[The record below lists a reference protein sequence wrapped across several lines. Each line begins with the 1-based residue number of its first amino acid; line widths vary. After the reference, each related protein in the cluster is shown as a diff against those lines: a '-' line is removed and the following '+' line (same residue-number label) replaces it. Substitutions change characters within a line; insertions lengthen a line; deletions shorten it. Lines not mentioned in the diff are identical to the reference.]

1 MDFLEIVGQV
11 PLKGGVEIS
20 GAKNSALP
28 ILAATLLSQQEVKI
42 KSLPQV
48 VDIKAMALLLQ
59 NLGAS
64 LEWLNPNTLQ
74 IGTKSLH
81 HTEATYDLVRKMR
94 ASILVLGPLLARF
107 KECLVSLPGG
117 CAIGA
122 RPVDLHLKAMQQLG
136 AEIKIEQGYIHAKA
150 PKGLKGNDIL
160 FDKISVTGTE
170 NALMAASLAK
180 GITRIINAA
189 KEPEI
194 AQLCAFL
201 QSGG

>member
-11 PLKGGVEIS
+11 PLKGEVEIS

-64 LEWLNPNTLQ
+64 LEWLNPHTLQ
-74 IGTKSLH
+74 IGAKSLH

-94 ASILVLGPLLARF
+94 ASILVLGTF
-107 KECLVSLPGG
+107 
-117 CAIGA
+117 
-122 RPVDLHLKAMQQLG
+122 
-136 AEIKIEQGYIHAKA
+136 
-150 PKGLKGNDIL
+150 
-160 FDKISVTGTE
+160 IS
-170 NALMAASLAK
+170 
-180 GITRIINAA
+180 
-189 KEPEI
+189 
-194 AQLCAFL
+194 AF
-201 QSGG
+201 